1 MTQGAQKFTEEDLKK
16 AREIA
21 HSIPPCDFGSTEA
34 IKVFAQA
41 LRDERKGLEAR
52 LAEAVCALKEYAV
65 HQADC
70 VCLDDYVPH
79 SADCAYCDCGL
90 NAFLSSTTNSEA
102 QERES
107 LDSQIDRLAKFIM
120 EEVDGEPSQSE
131 GAVDCAIRIIRKLQ
145 ERQRAKDEVIK
156 DLADWSR
163 RWPKETTYS
172 MGRREKIEQE
182 LYEIEERAKA
192 LDSLPSEARGGCE
205 HDNRH
210 GFYKSGENSLTGNSY
225 DFVPHSSGR
234 PCPFCDK
241 KTGGV

>member
-102 QERES
+102 QER
-107 LDSQIDRLAKFIM
+107 
-120 EEVDGEPSQSE
+120 
-131 GAVDCAIRIIRKLQ
+131 
-145 ERQRAKDEVIK
+145 QRAKDRVVDCARFVRNNIGCTNQLEIRV
-156 DLADWSR
+156 
-163 RWPKETTYS
+163 
-172 MGRREKIEQE
+172 MGN
-182 LYEIEERAKA
+182 LDDALVN
-192 LDSLPSEARGGCE
+192 LDSL
-205 HDNRH
+205 
-210 GFYKSGENSLTGNSY
+210 
-225 DFVPHSSGR
+225 
-234 PCPFCDK
+234 CDK